1 MLYQRYAN
9 PMELLDNMLMT
20 GQLYRFVSE
29 IVKTVNEELE
39 EKALWEFWLHKDWER
54 SWPEF
59 RKSLND
65 KQQNAAPTRQE
76 TLDIVKESMNI
87 AASFRLVSGGEQNES
102 ISSVRGDSDRRD
114 EGESDA
120 GRDCPESGDDIP
132 GS

>member
-1 MLYQRYAN
+1 
-9 PMELLDNMLMT
+9 MELLDNMLMA
-20 GQLYRFVSE
+20 GRLYRFVSE
-29 IVKTVNEELE
+29 IVKTVNDELE

-65 KQQNAAPTRQE
+65 KPNAAPTQQE
-76 TLDIVKESMNI
+76 TLDIINESMNI
-87 AASFRLVSGGEQNES
+87 MASFCPVGGGEQDEY

-114 EGESDA
+114 ESEQDA
-120 GRDCPESGDDIP
+120 GRDCPESGYDEP

>member
-1 MLYQRYAN
+1 
-9 PMELLDNMLMT
+9 MELLDNMLMA
-20 GQLYRFVSE
+20 GRLYRFVSE

-65 KQQNAAPTRQE
+65 KPNAAPTQQE
-76 TLDIVKESMNI
+76 ALDIVNESMNI
-87 AASFRLVSGGEQNES
+87 MASFRPVGGGEQDES

-114 EGESDA
+114 EGEQDA
-120 GRDCPESGDDIP
+120 GRDCPESGHDES